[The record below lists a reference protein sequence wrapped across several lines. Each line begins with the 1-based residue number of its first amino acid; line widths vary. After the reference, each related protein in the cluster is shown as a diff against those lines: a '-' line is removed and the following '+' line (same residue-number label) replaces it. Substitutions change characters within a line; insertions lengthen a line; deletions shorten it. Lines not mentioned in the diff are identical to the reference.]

1 MELESECTFTYKTV
15 RAYKAFE
22 DYIKEKLKTKTNEKG
37 IIEGYLI
44 EKNYIDFWKK
54 YTNYEILKNKIEYMD
69 YREARDIIIQ
79 YRKKNKYKNYQ
90 ADATQFSFFSPIAF
104 YENIKENGGKYT
116 LIDKNF
122 WKLICKD
129 EGLEEEGGMKY
140 KIKRGK
146 IIFYFSNVG
155 IAEVYTNDNII
166 IDGKQINITD
176 VNQKTNPYNENENE
190 NDKSEMKKLFL
201 LYAFEQEIKNKIN
214 NLTYRDKNFKK
225 YYLISKEWILEYKR
239 FYHYNELCKMINNR
253 TDLKNILNKGY
264 IWAKQNIDFALSQIA
279 SKRSKNQFPDKLRDE
294 NTFLSEGNQIEI
306 DSNLSEI
313 TYWKNFEIVNEELK
327 NLFANSF
334 AHEYNISGASSAK
347 IFIIEGKIILD
358 LSNDENNKGNYCF
371 EIGVISNKDMIFK
384 DEYIFQYNN
393 EELKNEHF
401 EFFTGDIYA
410 FQKEKLNFDINL
422 KCGLSNEDGLE
433 YGTAFKTP

>member
-1 MELESECTFTYKTV
+1 
-15 RAYKAFE
+15 
-22 DYIKEKLKTKTNEKG
+22 
-37 IIEGYLI
+37 
-44 EKNYIDFWKK
+44 
-54 YTNYEILKNKIEYMD
+54 
-69 YREARDIIIQ
+69 
-79 YRKKNKYKNYQ
+79 
-90 ADATQFSFFSPIAF
+90 
-104 YENIKENGGKYT
+104 
-116 LIDKNF
+116 
-122 WKLICKD
+122 
-129 EGLEEEGGMKY
+129 
-140 KIKRGK
+140 
-146 IIFYFSNVG
+146 
-155 IAEVYTNDNII
+155 
-166 IDGKQINITD
+166 
-176 VNQKTNPYNENENE
+176 
-190 NDKSEMKKLFL
+190 MKKLFL